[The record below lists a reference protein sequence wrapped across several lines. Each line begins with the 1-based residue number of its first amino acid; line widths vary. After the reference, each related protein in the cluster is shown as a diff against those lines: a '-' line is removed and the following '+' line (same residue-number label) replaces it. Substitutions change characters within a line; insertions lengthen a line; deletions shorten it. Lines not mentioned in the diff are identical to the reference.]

1 MNIQRN
7 RFEWID
13 IVLAIQYDRLTVVL
27 NLKSVVKLSP
37 QISVNTNTTIT
48 TITIFINLLEEHY
61 YE

>member
-48 TITIFINLLEEHY
+48 TITIFINLLKEH
-61 YE
+61 